1 MISFGGAMK
10 SFKRYIPV
18 VLLILHCGLIFFF
31 SSQNAES
38 SSGMSKGLL
47 RMILEL
53 TPVVKNFSEPMFLA
67 TEHIVRKTAH
77 FVLYLIL
84 GIYAYLSAES
94 VDLKRKLLPALLFCL
109 VYAASDEF
117 HQLFTAGR
125 SGQISDVCLDFCGSS
140 VGVGITTLIKKKLK
154 KEE

>member
-1 MISFGGAMK
+1 MK
-10 SFKRYIPV
+10 KVKRFVPII
-18 VLLILHCGLIFFF
+18 LLILHCGLIFFF

-94 VDLKRKLLPALLFCL
+94 VDLKRKLFPALLFCL
-109 VYAASDEF
+109 LYAATDEF
-117 HQLFTAGR
+117 HQLFSAGR
-125 SGQISDVCLDFCGSS
+125 SGQISDVLLDFCGSAA
-140 VGVGITTLIKKKLK
+140 GVGITVFVKKKLK
-154 KEE
+154 KEG